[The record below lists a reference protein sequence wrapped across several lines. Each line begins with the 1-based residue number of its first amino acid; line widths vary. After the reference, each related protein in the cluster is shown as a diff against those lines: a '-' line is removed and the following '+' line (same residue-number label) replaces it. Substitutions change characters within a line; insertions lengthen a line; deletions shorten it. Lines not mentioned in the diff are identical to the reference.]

1 MYTLGVPG
9 VCQLLDLYEAPDRLF
24 LVTELC
30 EGGELYNH
38 VIERAEA
45 EDGTPFS
52 EPDAALIMKQV
63 GACSFSG
70 GRYSRLFIFHVFVP
84 FPFLE
89 SSIAHLFLRITSSQ
103 FYCYIFFSE

>member
-70 GRYSRLFIFHVFVP
+70 GEILSTFYFSRFCP
-84 FPFLE
+84 FPFLRVFDR
-89 SSIAHLFLRITSSQ
+89 SFVSTHHFLAVLLL
-103 FYCYIFFSE
+103 YILL